1 MPRTNVSDRIEEL
14 EAERFA
20 LLEEAREEE
29 LLAIHGSIER
39 LERMGY
45 HYSLVEENGSAP
57 LNGRGKLNGK
67 TAKPRQTRAGRSG
80 QRTRRAGIRQDVLS
94 AIAKSGKK
102 GMTRGE
108 LIAQFKAKDDSFKQS
123 ISNALAALKKQKQ
136 VKAVGGVYTATAR
149 KH

>member
-1 MPRTNVSDRIEEL
+1 MFSIGSQNWKRS
-14 EAERFA
+14 A
-20 LLEEAREEE
+20 LLSWKKHGEEE

-45 HYSLVEENGSAP
+45 HYSIVEENASAP
-57 LNGRGKLNGK
+57 LNGTGKLNGK

-80 QRTRRAGIRQDVLS
+80 KGTRRAGIRQEVLS

-108 LIAQFKAKDDSFKQS
+108 LIAQFKAKDHSFKQS

-136 VKAVGGVYTATAR
+136 VKAASGVYRTTAR
-149 KH
+149 SQ